1 MSTEIGNLQDTG
13 SRGVELNL
21 TRYWGGDKRGIC
33 VQLSA
38 TTEEGVGGYVQ
49 LSAADII
56 ALLPILKTYIIDWE
70 MGRQKEIAAKA
81 IAEYKELEKSV
92 VSDMRN
98 VSKMAIAQPVFDMAA
113 LLFYGKKEVE
123 LSDEIK
129 EAQ

>member
-70 MGRQKEIAAKA
+70 MGRQKEI
-81 IAEYKELEKSV
+81 
-92 VSDMRN
+92 SDMRN